1 MSSKLQVAERA
12 VNAKDTEFQQVLRHL
27 RRNRMAMAGVAILF
41 VFLLGAIFAPL
52 LTTFDPTRPDF
63 GNAFQKPSATHI
75 FGTDELG
82 RDVFA
87 RILYGSQISLLI
99 GLISVSIGLI
109 LGVPVGALSG
119 YYGGKLD
126 LIVQRLIDIMI
137 AFPGILLA
145 IVIVTML
152 GTGVENVM
160 IATGVAS
167 IPTYTRLVRGS
178 VLAVKELRFVAA
190 AKVLGISDLRIIVR
204 HILPNC
210 MGPIVVQ
217 STFQVA
223 TAILWAA
230 GLGFLG
236 LGAQP
241 PDPEWGAMLSKGRE
255 FIRTAH
261 HLTTFPGLAIL
272 LMVLGFNLL
281 GDGLRDALDPKSR
294 KFR

>member
-1 MSSKLQVAERA
+1 MSSSLQVAEKK
-12 VNAKDTEFQQVLRHL
+12 VNVKDTEFQQVLRHL

-41 VFLLGAIFAPL
+41 LFLLGAIFAPL
-52 LTTFDPTRPDF
+52 LTSFDPTKPNF
-63 GNAFQKPSATHI
+63 ANAFQQPSATHI

-99 GLISVSIGLI
+99 GLISVSFGLI

-160 IATGVAS
+160 IATGIAS

-190 AKVLGISDLRIIVR
+190 AKVLGISDLKIITR

>member
-1 MSSKLQVAERA
+1 MSNKLQVAERS
-12 VNAKDTEFQQVLRHL
+12 VNVKDTEFQQVLRHL
-27 RRNRMAMAGVAILF
+27 RRNRMAMAGMVILF
-41 VFLLGAIFAPL
+41 LFLLGAIFAPL
-52 LTTFDPTRPDF
+52 LTSFDPARPDF

-109 LGVPVGALSG
+109 LGVPIGALSG

-160 IATGVAS
+160 IATGIAS

>member
-1 MSSKLQVAERA
+1 MSSSLQVTEKK
-12 VNAKDTEFQQVLRHL
+12 VNVKDAEFQQVLRHL

-41 VFLLGAIFAPL
+41 LFLLGAIFAPL
-52 LTTFDPTRPDF
+52 LTSFDPTKPNF
-63 GNAFQKPSATHI
+63 ANAFQQPSATHI

-99 GLISVSIGLI
+99 GLISVSFGLI

-160 IATGVAS
+160 IATGIAS

-190 AKVLGISDLRIIVR
+190 AKVLGISDLKIITR

>member
-1 MSSKLQVAERA
+1 MSSSLQVAEKK
-12 VNAKDTEFQQVLRHL
+12 VNVKDTEFQQVLRHL

-41 VFLLGAIFAPL
+41 LFLLGAIFAPL
-52 LTTFDPTRPDF
+52 LTSFDPTKPNF
-63 GNAFQKPSATHI
+63 GNAFQQPSATHI

-99 GLISVSIGLI
+99 GLISVSFGLM

-160 IATGVAS
+160 IATGIAS

-178 VLAVKELRFVAA
+178 VLHVKELRFVAA
-190 AKVLGISDLRIIVR
+190 AKVLGISDLKLSRVIFSQTV
-204 HILPNC
+204 
-210 MGPIVVQ
+210 
-217 STFQVA
+217 
-223 TAILWAA
+223 W
-230 GLGFLG
+230 GLL
-236 LGAQP
+236 
-241 PDPEWGAMLSKGRE
+241 
-255 FIRTAH
+255 
-261 HLTTFPGLAIL
+261 
-272 LMVLGFNLL
+272 
-281 GDGLRDALDPKSR
+281 
-294 KFR
+294 